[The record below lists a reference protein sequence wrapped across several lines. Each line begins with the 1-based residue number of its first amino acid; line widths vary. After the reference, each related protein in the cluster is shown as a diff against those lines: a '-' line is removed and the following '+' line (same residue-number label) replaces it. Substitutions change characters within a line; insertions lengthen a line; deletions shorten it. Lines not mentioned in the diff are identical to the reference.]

1 MNKPRFLSLA
11 IFSLISLSVFS
22 QNLVTTTPT
31 DWFNCT
37 GTATLN
43 ATNVDTLSIVW
54 QEIAALP
61 SIFPAAET
69 SAINLCE
76 GSYMVTFNLNGVVTT
91 EYFTITTPFCIMTA
105 TISGSNPLDLA
116 TCNGS
121 AAVVPTNGT
130 PPYTYVWYGD
140 ANGETTSNINNLCP
154 GYYCCQIIDANYCA
168 TDNLCI
174 DLMSPTPNGDTLI
187 INGGSS
193 CLPALTSLEVVIE
206 DCLLDY
212 NAVDT
217 AYITNIIL
225 PSNPLDS
232 TLCTWNVVDTNGII
246 YNYSVYYTY
255 MNSAC
260 YELQLQ
266 LYCYLKSSNVKT
278 LILSQG
284 MYLGYAGMNAPL
296 ENEKQLLRVV
306 DLLGRETTIE
316 SNKLLFYIYSDGS
329 IEKVFIAE

>member
-61 SIFPAAET
+61 SVIPSAET

-91 EYFTITTPFCIMTA
+91 EYFSITTPFCVMTA
-105 TISGSNPLDLA
+105 NISGSNPFDSLM
-116 TCNGS
+116 CNGS
-121 AAVVPTNGT
+121 ASVIPTSGT
-130 PPYTYVWYGD
+130 APFTYLWFGS
-140 ANGETTSNINNLCP
+140 NGETTSSINNLCP
-154 GYYCCQIIDANYCA
+154 GYYCCLIMDANSCA
-168 TDNLCI
+168 TENLCI

-193 CLPALTSLEVVIE
+193 CLPALTSLQVVIE
-206 DCLLDY
+206 DCMLDY

-217 AYITNIIL
+217 AYITNILL
-225 PSNPLDS
+225 PTNPLDS
-232 TLCTWNVVDTNGII
+232 TLCTWNVVDTNGNVS
-246 YNYSVYYTY
+246 NYSVYYSFA
-255 MNSAC
+255 NSAC

-266 LYCYLKSSNVKT
+266 LYCYQKSSNVKT

-284 MYLGYAGMNAPL
+284 MYLGYAGTNTPL
-296 ENEKQLLRVV
+296 ENEKQLLRVI
-306 DLLGRETTIE
+306 DFMGRETTIE
-316 SNKLLFYIYSDGS
+316 SNKLLFYMYSDGS

>member
-1 MNKPRFLSLA
+1 
-11 IFSLISLSVFS
+11 
-22 QNLVTTTPT
+22 
-31 DWFNCT
+31 
-37 GTATLN
+37 
-43 ATNVDTLSIVW
+43 
-54 QEIAALP
+54 
-61 SIFPAAET
+61 
-69 SAINLCE
+69 
-76 GSYMVTFNLNGVVTT
+76 
-91 EYFTITTPFCIMTA
+91 
-105 TISGSNPLDLA
+105 
-116 TCNGS
+116 
-121 AAVVPTNGT
+121 
-130 PPYTYVWYGD
+130 
-140 ANGETTSNINNLCP
+140 
-154 GYYCCQIIDANYCA
+154 
-168 TDNLCI
+168 
-174 DLMSPTPNGDTLI
+174 MSPTPNGDTLI